1 MRSGR
6 SILLYGLE
14 GGEHEKEHFRC
25 RRSSNFIKLLSL
37 VAYRRGEMW
46 SEEQFEYERLPR
58 ERLPPRPEGMQY
70 TFGSIKHQEPESS
83 LHYQDA
89 EYWMRLIRDD
99 YHRVVSFAPKKLP
112 ERPGEY
118 RYDYGHS
125 HVGYRDYG
133 EGRGFAHERRTLS
146 VLFSLELGMIQD
158 IDGQGKSTQLVVSLN
173 IALHKMIPCYIET
186 CPAVYLDWLTLS
198 VSFQVYWITPSV
210 MPYLDIRD
218 GIRRKP
224 VYPHYARERSPHKR
238 DSPYFR
244 ESPVGRRDSPPSRS
258 GSSVSSRSYSPERSK
273 AYAFHQSQHSRS
285 MSSLHKRN
293 ISQQGKERASSQ
305 SLKTSRDVSPTGT
318 AAVTPSKPLDKSSR
332 LSEKE
337 LAEAASRWAA
347 EKAEKADTSSV
358 PEISEYEPT
367 ASEPLYVEHHEEATA
382 NVADNNELFE
392 DSQRVSRAK
401 AITAKTKEI
410 EQVYRQDCETF
421 GAVVKMLI
429 EKDPSLEKPIQFSL
443 RQNLHEIGERC
454 IEELKHFIA
463 EYDARSQEFEE
474 P

>member
-1 MRSGR
+1 M
-6 SILLYGLE
+6 
-14 GGEHEKEHFRC
+14 
-25 RRSSNFIKLLSL
+25 
-37 VAYRRGEMW
+37 AYRRGEMW
-46 SEEQFEYERLPR
+46 SEEHFGYERLPR

-70 TFGSIKHQEPESS
+70 TIGSINYQEPESS
-83 LHYQDA
+83 LHCQDA
-89 EYWMRLIRDD
+89 GYERRMIRDD
-99 YHRVVSFAPKKLP
+99 YHRVVNFAPKKLS

-125 HVGYRDYG
+125 PVGYRDYG
-133 EGRGFAHERRTLS
+133 EGRGLAYERRS
-146 VLFSLELGMIQD
+146 GPPQR
-158 IDGQGKSTQLVVSLN
+158 IDDPGYRWSREEHPPGRQ
-173 IALHKMIPCYIET
+173 PEYR
-186 CPAVYLDWLTLS
+186 
-198 VSFQVYWITPSV
+198 
-210 MPYLDIRD
+210 DIRD

-224 VYPHYARERSPHKR
+224 AYPHYARERSPHKR

-273 AYAFHQSQHSRS
+273 AYAFHQSQHSR
-285 MSSLHKRN
+285 N
-293 ISQQGKERASSQ
+293 KERAPSQ

-332 LSEKE
+332 LSENE
-337 LAEAASRWAA
+337 LAEAASRWAS
-347 EKAEKADTSSV
+347 EKTEKTETSSV
-358 PEISEYEPT
+358 PEISEYEAA
-367 ASEPLYVEHHEEATA
+367 ASEPLYAEHHEEPAA

-392 DSQRVSRAK
+392 DSQHVSRAK

-429 EKDPSLEKPIQFSL
+429 EKDHSLEKPIQFSL